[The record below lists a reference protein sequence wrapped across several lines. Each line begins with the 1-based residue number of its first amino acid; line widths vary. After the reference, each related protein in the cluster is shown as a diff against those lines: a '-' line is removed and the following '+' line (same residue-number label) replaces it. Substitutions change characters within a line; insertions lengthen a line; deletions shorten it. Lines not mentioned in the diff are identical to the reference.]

1 VSKAVR
7 FSVKEVGTGQCK
19 MLGLV
24 LIWTANLID
33 IVSAI
38 SKMELKSLEMERIL
52 TNTVIIFRQL

>member
-1 VSKAVR
+1 M
-7 FSVKEVGTGQCK
+7 KEVGTGQCK